1 MTDIRLRALALVALA
16 VLGGGAGYAGT
27 ALGVGGSL
35 TDQAPAGE
43 FRVSD
48 SGVSVSG
55 TSGNV
60 TVVENMTGVT
70 AVEMSATDGRLAV
83 ETAEGPL
90 SPADRE
96 RAKAIARSDERVRQ
110 RVAELDEYELT
121 VEPIYGISADRVR
134 STNVSVDG
142 NWTVTAENGTEVGGV
157 GTFEVENATVETR
170 DGSVTVGEQSYDGHV
185 EVEIR
190 NETGAVAVEVQVD
203 LANEEVVVVT
213 E

>member
-27 ALGVGGSL
+27 ALGVAGPLSEA
-35 TDQAPAGE
+35 APAGE

-48 SGVSVSG
+48 SGVTLSG
-55 TSGNV
+55 TNGTV

-70 AVEMSATDGRLAV
+70 AVEMSATDDRLAV
-83 ETAEGPL
+83 ETTEGPL
-90 SPADRE
+90 SPTDRD

-110 RVAELDEYELT
+110 RLAELDEYELT
-121 VEPIYGISADRVR
+121 VEPIYGISADRAG
-134 STNVSVDG
+134 SMNVSVDG
-142 NWTVTAENGTEVGGV
+142 NWTETGANGTESGG
-157 GTFEVENATVETR
+157 TRAFEVRNATIETG
-170 DGSVTVGEQSYDGHV
+170 DGSVTVSEQSYDGHV

-190 NETGAVAVEVQVD
+190 TATGAVAYEAQVD
-203 LANEEVVVVT
+203 LETEEVVVVT